1 VTGHLEPV
9 VLAIDGGASKTDAVL
24 VAPDGTV
31 LGRARGGPSNHQ
43 MVGLDAALDALGE
56 VIADTVA
63 HAGLA
68 DPPFPL
74 CPVGV
79 YCLAGI
85 DLPVDEER
93 LVPSIS
99 LRGWTGS
106 HIVRNDTFAVMRS
119 GTTSTWGIGVVCGTG
134 LNCAGVGPHGNSVR
148 FPALAELSGD
158 FAPGGSW
165 LGVRALGLALRACDG
180 RGPPTM
186 LTERVPAHLKLADA
200 EAVLTA
206 VYTGELSYGRLFE
219 LAPVLLGAAADG
231 DAPSREAADSLA
243 DEVALFAAAAISR
256 LGVEND
262 AVEVVLGGGIFKTE
276 DEGFHARVA
285 AGIHA
290 VAPNALLIRL
300 SAPPV
305 LGAAL
310 LGLDAI
316 GADDEAKATLRRTLG
331 TSN

>member
-1 VTGHLEPV
+1 MLQQVFHSVLSTAFSLAFAAVPALPLLGKKWPPEAV
-9 VLAIDGGASKTDAVL
+9 VKNIVL
-24 VAPDGTV
+24 VHGAFTDGSCW
-31 LGRARGGPSNHQ
+31 AK
-43 MVGLDAALDALGE
+43 
-56 VIADTVA
+56 VIPLLQDMGYHAVA
-63 HAGLA
+63 VQN
-68 DPPFPL
+68 PM
-74 CPVGV
+74 
-79 YCLAGI
+79 
-85 DLPVDEER
+85 
-93 LVPSIS
+93 
-99 LRGWTGS
+99 T
-106 HIVRNDTFAVMRS
+106 
-119 GTTSTWGIGVVCGTG
+119 
-134 LNCAGVGPHGNSVR
+134 
-148 FPALAELSGD
+148 
-158 FAPGGSW
+158 
-165 LGVRALGLALRACDG
+165 
-180 RGPPTM
+180 
-186 LTERVPAHLKLADA
+186 
-200 EAVLTA
+200 
-206 VYTGELSYGRLFE
+206 
-219 LAPVLLGAAADG
+219 
-231 DAPSREAADSLA
+231 SLA